1 MEKKMLERNIR
12 SILENEAWH
21 MDQPA
26 HCPLTLKCI
35 FKSNSSVMPGT
46 GLYLPKQSNTK
57 SHFLNNPMND
67 LTA

>member
-1 MEKKMLERNIR
+1 
-12 SILENEAWH
+12 